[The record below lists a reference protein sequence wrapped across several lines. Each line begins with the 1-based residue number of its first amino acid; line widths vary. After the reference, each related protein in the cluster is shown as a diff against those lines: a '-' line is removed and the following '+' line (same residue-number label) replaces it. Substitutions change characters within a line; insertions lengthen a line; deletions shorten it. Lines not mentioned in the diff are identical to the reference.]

1 MNRNWNILVK
11 NAFASV
17 FALVLLASCS
27 KVYFAGSLATIEDA
41 QKNKASEVTFDV
53 DWSAVGTD
61 IPSEMTV
68 LMSRIQNV
76 TVHYAWRVNNMG
88 EPIGPVTKS
97 PYLFDNTSD
106 AATEGQTDDD
116 QISEDTPEDAL
127 AKEPMMVQHGLYT
140 IMAVAAHSP
149 EDFEIER
156 VERFQ
161 DSLAYKVKDVYV
173 RIPQVPKDES
183 YIDLNPGY
191 EFLRSIQPLYFVG
204 SDNTLVS
211 SVIEGGIPLTMRK
224 LTRRINFRITLRT
237 ETNSRTEGNE
247 EVIDTLETVFL
258 DSLMAV
264 VSGVPIKAQLMSGYV
279 SERSVGKMG
288 FDLKKTGHT
297 RVPGNDEI
305 DHIFQGTYEGSI
317 NVFGLFPPADV
328 EKVTGPGIIN
338 LFLYPKV
345 YEERNGKLVEYS
357 KLFHSTLN
365 LKNEIE
371 KRNLMSPV
379 PDRSEYIL
387 NGTDDVDLVVESDII
402 LSRKDVLSS
411 TNQGL
416 DKWNPNDVEPD
427 EDGDR
432 FNPGLEM

>member
-53 DWSAVGTD
+53 DWSAIGTD

-116 QISEDTPEDAL
+116 QISEEIPEDAL
-127 AKEPMMVQHGLYT
+127 AKEPMRVQHGLYT

-173 RIPQVPKDES
+173 RVPEVPKDES

-204 SDNTLVS
+204 SDNTLIS